1 MTSAAG
7 PRVVLVTGA
16 SSGIGRA
23 AAHQSAAAGDHVV
36 LVARSRDTLEE
47 VAAECAGAAST
58 LVLPTDIS
66 SDDEVA
72 ACVAAALQKHGRVD
86 AVVHSAGVV
95 AYGRTEEVP
104 VDVFDQVVRTNL
116 LGSVN
121 LARHLLPPMRERDS
135 GTFVQIGSIIGHI
148 AVPTMSPYVVSKWGV
163 RALTRQLQIENRDR
177 RGVRIC
183 YVSPGGVDTPIYLQA
198 ANYSGFVGRPPP
210 PVYRPETVARAALR
224 QIDRP
229 RDRTQVGIAN
239 GVMRLG
245 FTLLPRVFDAIVGP
259 MFPVAAKDLTHP
271 VAPGTGNVLEA
282 RPQDDRLRGQQ
293 GSAVVGVLRNLRR
306 RVGRR

>member
-23 AAHQSAAAGDHVV
+23 AAHLSAAAGDHVV
-36 LVARSRDTLEE
+36 LVARSREKLDEA
-47 VAAECAGAAST
+47 AAECVGAAST
-58 LVLPTDIS
+58 LVVPTDVS
-66 SDDEVA
+66 SDDEVR
-72 ACVAAALQKHGRVD
+72 ALVDAVLHKHGRVD

-135 GTFVQIGSIIGHI
+135 GTFVQIGSVIGHI

-163 RALTRQLQIENRDR
+163 RALTRQLQVENRDR
-177 RGVRIC
+177 KGVHVC

-210 PVYRPETVARAALR
+210 PVYKPETVARAALR
-224 QIDRP
+224 QIDKP
-229 RDRTQVGIAN
+229 RDRTQVGVAN

-245 FTLLPRVFDAIVGP
+245 FTVLPKVFDAIVGP
-259 MFPVAAKDLTHP
+259 IFPVGATDLTHP
-271 VAPGTGNVLEA
+271 VEAGTGNVLA
-282 RPQDDRLRGQQ
+282 PRPQDDRLRGQQ
-293 GSAVVGVLRNLRR
+293 GNAVLGIVRNLRR